1 MRTVLSL
8 LTVTDRLSSPTV
20 PRMLLLGAVAG
31 GASGALRDI
40 RLSLMRGQDPRQQR
54 RKTL

>member
-1 MRTVLSL
+1 MRTFLSL

-54 RKTL
+54 RETL